1 MPTLE
6 RKMLGIFLYR
16 HEHQTHQ
23 TDRTTAA
30 ERTGQALGYSR
41 KTISKWVGDFSK
53 NKGEFSRSTR
63 GKYRRNTLLDQE
75 DITRKS
81 VKWLREK
88 VHDSKFNLTGKKF
101 QIWFNDYLTTL
112 QLPSSFQNK
121 ISEMTALRYMKRLG
135 FYKQGYADGHDRD
148 DVLQYRMLYLNK
160 LGFWKLPTCL
170 RPHVKMLYL
179 PGIMAILP
187 SPSM

>member
-16 HEHQTHQ
+16 HEHQKHQ
-23 TDRTTAA
+23 TDRTTVA
-30 ERTGQALGYSR
+30 ETTGQALGYSR

-75 DITRKS
+75 DITRKL

-88 VHDSKFNLTGKKF
+88 VHDRKFNLTVKKF
-101 QIWFNDYLTTL
+101 QIWFNDYLTR
-112 QLPSSFQNK
+112 LPATQFFSKYNFRNDGIK
-121 ISEMTALRYMKRLG
+121 IHEEVRIHK
-135 FYKQGYADGHDRD
+135 
-148 DVLQYRMLYLNK
+148 
-160 LGFWKLPTCL
+160 
-170 RPHVKMLYL
+170 
-179 PGIMAILP
+179 
-187 SPSM
+187 